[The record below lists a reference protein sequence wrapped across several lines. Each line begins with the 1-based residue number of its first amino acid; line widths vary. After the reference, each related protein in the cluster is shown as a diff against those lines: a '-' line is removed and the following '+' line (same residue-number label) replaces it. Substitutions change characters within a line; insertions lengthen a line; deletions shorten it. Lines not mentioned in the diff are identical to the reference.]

1 MKESIHKL
9 TVFKI
14 GTPCLS
20 IIIAKN
26 IVPKNPM
33 GFPKTSCAQNHAALY
48 VDPYEISMVIVMAI
62 TRAILRK
69 FPTTRAKRE

>member
-1 MKESIHKL
+1 MKESIHKLTVFKIGTINFSFINFRKSMKESIHKL

-33 GFPKTSCAQNHAALY
+33 GFPKTS
-48 VDPYEISMVIVMAI
+48 
-62 TRAILRK
+62 
-69 FPTTRAKRE
+69 